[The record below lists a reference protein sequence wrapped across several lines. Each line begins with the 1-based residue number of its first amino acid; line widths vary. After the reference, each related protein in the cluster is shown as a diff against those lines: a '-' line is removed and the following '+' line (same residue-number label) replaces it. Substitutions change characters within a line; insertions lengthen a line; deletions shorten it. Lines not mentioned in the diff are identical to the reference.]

1 MRSSTGMPRAAALSL
16 VAVLSMVG
24 MSRGQALADD
34 GSSAPSPL
42 LAQTA
47 TTNFNIP
54 AQNLGT
60 ALTAFGRQSGIQVL
74 VDSASVSGKTSTA
87 ITGTMT
93 ASEALRQLLGG
104 AGIPYRFTSPTA
116 VTVGNGGPAGAGALQ
131 LDPVQVQGVFPV
143 PQQAMIDNIPPPYAG
158 GQVATGGQLGLL
170 GNRGVMDTP
179 FNQTSYTAK
188 KIQDQQAQTVRDAL
202 SDDPSVRILWPSG
215 GSSGEGMKIRGFD
228 VYAQDVAFGGLFGM
242 LPASSI
248 SAEIPERIEV
258 LKGPSAML
266 SGMPPG
272 SSIGG
277 IVNVVPKR
285 AGEEPLTQLSA
296 SYASATQFGGHADIG
311 RRFGSEKQL
320 GVRVNGAFRAG
331 GTSVQRNTDQ
341 TGVGTLG
348 IDYRGGR
355 FRLSGDLG
363 YQYQYIGGLVVPQ
376 NVAAGVQVPN
386 IYSTNAGIGQPWSYA
401 ERKDVYGVVR
411 GEVDLAENVTA
422 YLSLGAH
429 DNRTR
434 TLGGGSGTITNAN
447 GNFAQT
453 PANQSFYYTFK
464 TAEAGIRGSVDTGP
478 INHSFG
484 ITATTLTQELGNA
497 RITAANIAS
506 NLYNPVFV
514 ARPNIADPT
523 ANKISFTQLSGIAV
537 ADTLSGANNRV
548 QLTVG
553 ARLQQVQATNFNGVS
568 GAVTSYYDQS
578 AFSPSVALVFKPWHN
593 VSIYGNFIQGL
604 QQGITVGA
612 AFTNAGEVFAPYK
625 STQFEA
631 GVKVDW
637 GKFTTTFNAFQ
648 ITQPS
653 AIVNAA
659 TNVLTLN
666 GEQRNRGMEINFFG
680 EPAEGVRLLGGVM
693 LIDATLVRTAGGLN
707 DGWEAPGVPNVQ
719 LNVSGEWDTP
729 FARGLTLLGRAVY
742 TSSQYVNVTRP
753 VGSIPDW
760 ARFDLGARYT
770 FEDVRSPTGHPV
782 AIRFN
787 VDNVFDANYWSAV
800 NAGTLIQGSPRTFR
814 LSTSFNF

>member
-1 MRSSTGMPRAAALSL
+1 MRSSTGAPRIAALSSVAALL
-16 VAVLSMVG
+16 VAAGGSDG
-24 MSRGQALADD
+24 AIAQDAPLA
-34 GSSAPSPL
+34 GSPL
-42 LAQTA
+42 LAQNA
-47 TTNFNIP
+47 TITFDIP

-74 VDSASVSGKTSTA
+74 VDSASVSGRTSTA
-87 ITGTMT
+87 IAGAMT
-93 ASEALRQLLGG
+93 ASEALRQLLVGT
-104 AGIPYRFTSPTA
+104 GIPYRFTSPTA
-116 VTVGNGGPAGAGALQ
+116 VTVGSGGPAGAGALQ

-179 FNQTSYTAK
+179 FNQTNYTAK

-202 SDDPSVRILWPSG
+202 IDDPSVRILWPTG

-228 VYAQDVAFGGLFGM
+228 VYAQDVAFGGLFGI

-248 SAEIPERIEV
+248 AAEIPERIEV

-266 SGMPPG
+266 NGMPPG

-285 AGEEPLTQLSA
+285 AGEEPLTQLTA
-296 SYASATQFGGHADIG
+296 SYASAAQFGGHADVA
-311 RRFGSEKQL
+311 RRFGAENQL

-331 GTSVQRNTDQ
+331 ETSVQRNTDQ

-348 IDYRGGR
+348 LDYRGEG
-355 FRLSGDLG
+355 FRLSADLG
-363 YQYQYIGGLVVPQ
+363 YQYQYIGGLVMPQ
-376 NVAAGVQVPN
+376 NVAAGIVVPN

-401 ERKDVYGVVR
+401 ERKDVYGVIR

-422 YLSLGAH
+422 YISLGAH

-434 TLGGGSGTITNAN
+434 SLGGGSGTITNVN
-447 GNFAQT
+447 GNFTLT

-464 TAEAGIRGSVDTGP
+464 TAEAGIRGKVDTGP
-478 INHSFG
+478 INHEFG

-497 RITAANIAS
+497 RNTAANIAS
-506 NLYNPVFV
+506 NIYNPIFV

-523 ANKISFTQLSGIAV
+523 ANKISFSQLSGVAI
-537 ADTLSGANNRV
+537 ADTLSAADKRI

-578 AFSPSVALVFKPWHN
+578 ALSPSAALVFKPWQN

-604 QQGITVGA
+604 QQGVTVGA
-612 AFTNAGEVFAPYK
+612 GFTNAGEAFPPYK

-653 AIVNAA
+653 TIVNAA

-666 GEQRNRGMEINFFG
+666 GEQRNRGIEINFFG
-680 EPAEGVRLLGGVM
+680 EPTEGVRLLGGVM
-693 LIDATLVRTAGGLN
+693 FIDATLVRTAGGLN
-707 DGWEAPGVPNVQ
+707 DGWQAPGVPNVQ

-729 FARGLTLLGRAVY
+729 IVRGLTLLGRGIY

-770 FEDVRSPTGHPV
+770 FENVKSPTGNPV

-787 VDNVFDANYWSAV
+787 VDNVFDANYWAAV
-800 NAGTLIQGSPRTFR
+800 NSGTLIQGTPRTFR